1 MICPNCRSSN
11 VRSNKFSEEV
21 IGKVLYGAQAMQHAG
36 LRGPAVLGLGAAG
49 LMKGINSLRADW
61 YCNSCGS
68 RF

>member
-1 MICPNCRSSN
+1 MTCPRCGSTNISSN
-11 VRSNKFSEEV
+11 KISEEL

-49 LMKGINSLRADW
+49 VMKGLNSLRADW
-61 YCNSCGS
+61 RCGNCDT